1 MSNDSRNATQKRRLH
16 QLSNHTAEY
25 AENAEV
31 RMFPLFVLGVLCGK
45 KKQMI
50 RKLEEIEIKYQELND
65 LLSSPDI
72 ATDYQKYQKHAKAK
86 AELEEIVGEF
96 RHYKSVLRGIT
107 ETKDLLREEN
117 SAEMQSMAREELDR
131 LESQKAELEQALQ
144 KMLLPR
150 DPKDEKSVIVEIRA
164 GTGGEESA
172 LFAAE
177 LYRMYSKFAERKGWK
192 IGIIDSNPTG
202 LGGFKEIIAS
212 LEGHGVYS
220 ILKHESGVHR
230 VQRVPVTEAS
240 GRIHT
245 SAVTVAILPE
255 AEDVE
260 VEIKE
265 SELKIDTFCASGP
278 GGQHVNTSHSAVR
291 ITHLPTGM
299 VVSCQD
305 ERSQHKNRAKALKV
319 LRSRL
324 YQLAQEEQA
333 SAIAS
338 NRKTQVGSGDRSEKI
353 RTYNFP
359 QNRLTDHRINLTLY
373 QLDRIMEG
381 DLDEITTA
389 LATHYQTEAL
399 KKLVTA

>member
-1 MSNDSRNATQKRRLH
+1 
-16 QLSNHTAEY
+16 
-25 AENAEV
+25 
-31 RMFPLFVLGVLCGK
+31 
-45 KKQMI
+45 MI
-50 RKLEEIEIKYQELND
+50 HKLEEIEAKYQELND
-65 LLSSPDI
+65 LLSDPDI
-72 ATDYQKYQKHAKAK
+72 STDYQKYQKHAKAK
-86 AELEEIVGEF
+86 SELEEIVGQF
-96 RHYKSVLRGIT
+96 RHYKSILRGIS
-107 ETKDLLREEN
+107 ETKELIREED
-117 SAEMQSMAREELDR
+117 SAEMQLMAREELER
-131 LESQKAELEQALQ
+131 LETQKTGLEDTLQ
-144 KMLLPR
+144 KLLLPK
-150 DPKDEKSVIVEIRA
+150 DPKDEKNVIIEIRA

-212 LEGHGVYS
+212 IEGHGVYS

-230 VQRVPVTEAS
+230 VQRVPVTEGS

-245 SAVTVAILPE
+245 SAVTVAIMPE

-260 VEIKE
+260 VDIKE

-333 SAIAS
+333 NAIAS

-389 LATHYQTEAL
+389 LATHFQTEAL

>member
-1 MSNDSRNATQKRRLH
+1 
-16 QLSNHTAEY
+16 
-25 AENAEV
+25 
-31 RMFPLFVLGVLCGK
+31 
-45 KKQMI
+45 MI
-50 RKLEEIEIKYQELND
+50 QKLEELEGKYQELND
-65 LLSSPDI
+65 LLSDPEIS
-72 ATDYQKYQKHAKAK
+72 TDYQKYQKHAKAK
-86 AELEEIVGEF
+86 SELEEIVNKF
-96 RHYKSVLRGIT
+96 REYKSILQGIA
-107 ETKDLLREEN
+107 EAKELLHQED
-117 SAEMQSMAREELDR
+117 SLEMQTMAREELER
-131 LESQKAELEQALQ
+131 LESQKAEMEQALQ
-144 KMLLPR
+144 QMLLPK
-150 DPKDEKSVIVEIRA
+150 DPLDEKGVILEIRA

-177 LYRMYSKFAERKGWK
+177 LYRMYGKFAERKGWK
-192 IGIIDSNPTG
+192 IGVIDSNPTG
-202 LGGFKEIIAS
+202 LGGFKELIANV
-212 LEGHGVYS
+212 EGRGVYS
-220 ILKHESGVHR
+220 MLKHESGVHR
-230 VQRVPVTEAS
+230 VQRVPVTEGS

-260 VEIKE
+260 VDIKE

-305 ERSQHKNRAKALKV
+305 ERSQYKNRARALKV

-333 SAIAS
+333 NAIAN

-389 LATHYQTEAL
+389 LSNHFQTEAL

>member
-1 MSNDSRNATQKRRLH
+1 
-16 QLSNHTAEY
+16 
-25 AENAEV
+25 
-31 RMFPLFVLGVLCGK
+31 
-45 KKQMI
+45 MI
-50 RKLEEIEIKYQELND
+50 QKLEEIEAKYQELSE

-86 AELEEIVGEF
+86 SELEEIVSRF
-96 RHYKSVLRGIT
+96 RQYKSIVLGIN
-107 ETKDLLREEN
+107 EAKELLRSEE
-117 SAEMQSMAREELDR
+117 SADMQLMAREELER
-131 LESQKAELEQALQ
+131 LEARKADLEQDLQ

-150 DPKDEKSVIVEIRA
+150 DPKDEKNVILEIRA

-177 LYRMYSKFAERKGWK
+177 LYRMYGKFAERKGWK
-192 IGIIDSNPTG
+192 ISLIDSNPTG

-212 LEGHGVYS
+212 VEGHGVYS
-220 ILKHESGVHR
+220 SLKHESGVHR
-230 VQRVPVTEAS
+230 VQRVPVTEGS

-305 ERSQHKNRAKALKV
+305 ERSQYKNRAKALKV

-333 SAIAS
+333 NAIAS

-381 DLDEITTA
+381 DLDEITNA